1 MEGDSKEN
9 IYGGAGTD
17 PMGGEAGNDVFVF
30 TAGDRGNIVCNYQDG
45 KEPQFKLKGE

>member
-1 MEGDSKEN
+1 MGGDSKEN
-9 IYGGAGTD
+9 IYGGAGSEC
-17 PMGGEAGNDVFVF
+17 MGSFAGNHVFVF